1 MNKLVIDSKASKPLG
16 VKIHTKK
23 IVGKE
28 EFKCR
33 AEDLYR
39 ALTDVKVSKKKLIE
53 KNKALEMNKKACILL
68 LEVNLTGHR

>member
-39 ALTDVKVSKKKLIE
+39 ALTDVKVSKKTNG
-53 KNKALEMNKKACILL
+53 KNKALEMNKKS
-68 LEVNLTGHR
+68 VHSSSGR

>member
-39 ALTDVKVSKKKLIE
+39 ALTDVKVIKKKLIE
-53 KNKALEMNKKACILL
+53 KNKASIRNEQKS
-68 LEVNLTGHR
+68 VHSSSGS

>member
-39 ALTDVKVSKKKLIE
+39 ALTDVKVSKKTIR
-53 KNKALEMNKKACILL
+53 KNKALEMNKKVCILL
-68 LEVNLTGHR
+68 LDVILKGHR

>member
-39 ALTDVKVSKKKLIE
+39 AFTDPQVKQRVGAK
-53 KNKALEMNKKACILL
+53 
-68 LEVNLTGHR
+68 V

>member
-39 ALTDVKVSKKKLIE
+39 ALTDVKVSKKTIR
-53 KNKALEMNKKACILL
+53 KNKALEMNKKS
-68 LEVNLTGHR
+68 VHSSSGS

>member
-39 ALTDVKVSKKKLIE
+39 ALTDVKVIKKKT
-53 KNKALEMNKKACILL
+53 NRKK
-68 LEVNLTGHR
+68 

>member
-1 MNKLVIDSKASKPLG
+1 MDLILQNKAREEMNKMVIDSKASKPLG

-39 ALTDVKVSKKKLIE
+39 ALTDVKVSKNKLT
-53 KNKALEMNKKACILL
+53 NKIM
-68 LEVNLTGHR
+68 V

>member
-1 MNKLVIDSKASKPLG
+1 MNKLVIDFKVFKLLG
-16 VKIHTKK
+16 VKIYIKK

-39 ALTDVKVSKKKLIE
+39 VLIDVKV
-53 KNKALEMNKKACILL
+53 
-68 LEVNLTGHR
+68 

>member
-39 ALTDVKVSKKKLIE
+39 ALTDVKVSKKTNR
-53 KNKALEMNKKACILL
+53 KNKALEMNKKG
-68 LEVNLTGHR
+68 VHSSSGS

>member
-16 VKIHTKK
+16 VKIHNKK

-39 ALTDVKVSKKKLIE
+39 ALTDVKVSKKTNG
-53 KNKALEMNKKACILL
+53 KNKALEMNKNACI
-68 LEVNLTGHR
+68 NSSSGS